1 MIEEIA
7 RARIYLKNL
16 ETQVEDV
23 LAQFKDIQQQ
33 HLLLQQ
39 AYNAVCRERDNLKI
53 QLNDRQNTNSQ
64 ESK

>member
-23 LAQFKDIQQQ
+23 LAQFKDI
-33 HLLLQQ
+33 
-39 AYNAVCRERDNLKI
+39 
-53 QLNDRQNTNSQ
+53 
-64 ESK
+64 

>member
-33 HLLLQQ
+33 YLLLQQ

-64 ESK
+64 KSK